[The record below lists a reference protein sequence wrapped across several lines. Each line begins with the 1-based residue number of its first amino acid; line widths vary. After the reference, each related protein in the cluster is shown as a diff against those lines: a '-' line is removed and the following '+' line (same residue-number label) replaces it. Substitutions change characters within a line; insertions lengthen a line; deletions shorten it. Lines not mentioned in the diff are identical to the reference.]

1 MKVEKIDITKELM
14 DIPDGKDRMEFVK
27 MPSLSGIVFKEGVT
41 PLSDTITGER
51 MVYSVEQVREIGE
64 PIRRYLV
71 KESERKLFED
81 LVVINN
87 AKLERR
93 DDTIRQQWYD
103 DIRDTVARIKHL
115 PWWERLF
122 NNF

>member
-1 MKVEKIDITKELM
+1 MRVEKIDITKELM

-27 MPSLSGIVFKEGVT
+27 MPSLSGIVLKEGVT
-41 PLSDTITGER
+41 PSSDTITGER

-93 DDTIRQQWYD
+93 DDAIRQQWYD

-115 PWWERLF
+115 PWWKRLF